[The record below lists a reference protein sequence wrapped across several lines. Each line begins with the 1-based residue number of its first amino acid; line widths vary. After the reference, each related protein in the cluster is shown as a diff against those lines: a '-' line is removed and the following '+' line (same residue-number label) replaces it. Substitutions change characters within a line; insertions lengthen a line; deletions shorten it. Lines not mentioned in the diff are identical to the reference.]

1 MGQSIRAVNT
11 GGMAF
16 EVEQNGHT
24 FWLDADP
31 SVGGTNKGPLPKQ
44 LMLSSL
50 AGCTG
55 MDVASILSKMKMP
68 YDSMTI
74 EIDANLTDQHPKVY
88 DRIHLKYIFK
98 GDNLDPGKIEKAI
111 TLSQDKYCGVTAMLA
126 KTAEISY
133 EVVTN

>member
-1 MGQSIRAVNT
+1 MGDIIKAVNT

-24 FWLDADP
+24 FWLDASP
-31 SVGGTNKGPLPKQ
+31 SVGGTNKGPLPKP

-88 DRIHLKYIFK
+88 DKIHLKYIFK
-98 GDNLDPGKIEKAI
+98 GDNLDLGKIEKAI
-111 TLSQDKYCGVTAMLA
+111 NLSQDKYCGVTAMLA
-126 KTAEISY
+126 KTAEITY
-133 EVVTN
+133 EVLTE